1 MTDPESIETIC
12 AIATPP
18 GQGAIA
24 IIRLSG
30 PDALRICDEIFSPK
44 KKNLKITETAT
55 HSIHFGTILNDTEI
69 LDEVLVSIFREP
81 HSYTGENAIEISCHG
96 SSYIQQ
102 KIVELLISKGVRL
115 AKPGE
120 FTLRAFLNGK
130 FDLSQAEA
138 VADLIAASSRSAH
151 DLALQQIRGGFS
163 QKISELRTALLN
175 FASLIELELDFSQ
188 EDVEFVDRKELV
200 QLLNEIKSEIEH
212 LASSFSYGNVLKTG
226 IPVAI
231 IGKPNV
237 GKSTLLNAILNE
249 ERAIVSE
256 IPGTTR
262 DTIEDTIDIHNY
274 AFRFIDTAG
283 LRHSSDSIESQGIE
297 RTYEKIDQAAVV
309 LYLFDITQGN
319 SNDVLQELE
328 EFKVQSSKFKVHPP
342 AGGSK
347 FKVEG
352 AKGIEHR
359 AKDYSI
365 HSADRRLPTADQ
377 KKFILVANKSDL
389 LEETPKGLKGL
400 LEHECIFISAKRKEN
415 INLILE
421 RLVEVVG
428 EMKVQD
434 TAVVSNVRHFDAL
447 NGALQSVKAV
457 LTGLSAGVSSDLV
470 TVDLRTALYHL
481 GEITGEITT
490 DEILGN
496 IFGKFCIG
504 K

>member
-1 MTDPESIETIC
+1 MIDPYRQETIC

-30 PDALRICDEIFSPK
+30 PDALRICEDIFVPK
-44 KKNLKITETAT
+44 KKGTKITVAAT
-55 HSIHFGTILNDTEI
+55 HTIHFGTIAKGKEL
-69 LDEVLVSIFREP
+69 LDEVLVSVFREP
-81 HSYTGENAIEISCHG
+81 HSYTGENAVEISCHG

-102 KIVELLISKGVRL
+102 KIVELLVSKGARH

-120 FTLRAFLNGK
+120 FTLRAFLNGR

-151 DLALQQIRGGFS
+151 DLALQQMRGGFS
-163 QKISELRTALLN
+163 KKISELRTRLLD
-175 FASLIELELDFSQ
+175 FASLMELELDFSQ
-188 EDVEFVDRKELV
+188 EDVEFADRSELIK
-200 QLLNEIKSEIEH
+200 LLHEVKSEIVH
-212 LASSFSYGNVLKTG
+212 LTSSFSYGNVLKRG

-262 DTIEDTIDIHNY
+262 DAIEDTIVIHNY
-274 AFRFIDTAG
+274 GFRFIDTAG
-283 LRHSSDSIESQGIE
+283 LRHSTDQIESEGIE
-297 RTYEKIDQAAVV
+297 RTYEKIRQAKIV
-309 LYLFDITQGN
+309 LYVFDVCQADCGDVREELVSLGAWGHGGMGAWRHGGMGAWRHGGMEAGRRGSSEAGN
-319 SNDVLQELE
+319 WEPGTWNKE
-328 EFKVQSSKFKVHPP
+328 
-342 AGGSK
+342 
-347 FKVEG
+347 
-352 AKGIEHR
+352 
-359 AKDYSI
+359 
-365 HSADRRLPTADQ
+365 
-377 KKFILVANKSDL
+377 KFILVGNKADL
-389 LEETPKGLKGL
+389 LEETPKGLKEF
-400 LEHECIFISAKRKEN
+400 LEMECIFISAKRKEN
-415 INLILE
+415 INMILE
-421 RLVEVVG
+421 RLVEVIG
-428 EMKVQD
+428 RMEIQD
-434 TAVVSNVRHFDAL
+434 SAIVSNVRHFEAL
-447 NGALQSVKAV
+447 NGALKSVEDV
-457 LTGLSAGVSSDLV
+457 MEGLSEGLSSDLV

-490 DEILGN
+490 DDILGN